1 MQLQREMN
9 ALYLLSRVFVG
20 FLGLAALLGVVWFA
34 GSLRYEIMLTG
45 VLIGL
50 TSVVVALV
58 PRAALGNKVAR
69 MIIVLACSIGAAAG
83 VFLVADRFGN
93 PRGIQWHVLLVDV
106 LHVSALLVIAYIAWR
121 GKLQEKSELKQN

>member
-9 ALYLLSRVFVG
+9 ALYLISRVFVG

-34 GSLRYEIMLTG
+34 GSLRYEIMLSG

-58 PRAALGNKVAR
+58 PRAILENKIAR
-69 MIIVLACSIGAAAG
+69 MIIVLACSIGAASG

-93 PRGIQWHVLLVDV
+93 PRGIQWHALLVDL

-121 GKLQEKSELKQN
+121 GKLQENGKGLY